1 MLSQSGLPEV
11 PCARCERRLRGL
23 RWGDLCPECQAEREG
38 RASRLGRRISIAA
51 ALLMAAYVAFRMP
64 ADSLARLY
72 AGIAVLA
79 TYIIV
84 RRIATKVAMEYLK

>member
-11 PCARCERRLRGL
+11 PCARCGRRLRGL

-38 RASRLGRRISIAA
+38 RASRLARRISIAA